1 MAYTEVTI
9 TVKRESAY
17 KIAAPANADVYYNNR
32 KVYGAGAS
40 GYFIGAES
48 NKLIIETPN
57 NETAIVFVTEILRN
71 YYDAYDGQGG
81 VMCYQPAIDKWT
93 SRYSYRPEWFTMV
106 GNRLVTFK
114 SGMPYIHNG
123 NNYNRFH
130 GITYDSVINFV
141 HSEAGTQI
149 KSYVS
154 VATEGSIPNIMHCRT
169 EVPDVQST
177 DVRFVDFEV
186 KEGVNYA
193 PLYRDRLSPNV
204 TGVYDVKLYK
214 GDRIKGEVALFQ
226 GVFLAGTSNI
236 LMKFVNIGFMPSRGH
251 STQNE

>member
-1 MAYTEVTI
+1 MPYTEITI

-17 KIAAPANADVYYNNR
+17 KIAAPANTQVYYNNR
-32 KVYGAGAS
+32 KVFGSGAS
-40 GYFIGAES
+40 GYFIGGDS
-48 NKLIIETPN
+48 NKLIIETTTN
-57 NETAIVFVTEILRN
+57 QTAVVFITEILRN

-93 SRYSYRPEWFTMV
+93 SRYSYRPEWFSMV

-114 SGMPYIHNG
+114 AGMPYVHNG
-123 NNYNRFH
+123 SNYNSFY
-130 GITYDSVINFV
+130 GTTYDSVIDFV
-141 HSEAGTQI
+141 HSEGGSQI
-149 KSYVS
+149 KSYTNVG
-154 VATEGSIPNIMHCRT
+154 VEGSVPSIMHCRT
-169 EVPDVQST
+169 EVPNVQST
-177 DVRFVDFEV
+177 DLRSTDFEL

-226 GVFLAGTSNI
+226 GVFLAGTSNKI
-236 LMKFVNIGFMPSRGH
+236 LKFVNITFAPSRGH